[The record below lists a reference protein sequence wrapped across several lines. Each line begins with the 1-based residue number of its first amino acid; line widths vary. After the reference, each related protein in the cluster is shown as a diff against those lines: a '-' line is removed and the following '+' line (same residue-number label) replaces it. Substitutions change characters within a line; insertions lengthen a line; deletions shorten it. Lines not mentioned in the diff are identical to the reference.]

1 MKDGSSVSI
10 AKSGNTAEEYRAIPL
25 EKLNERVRYLENYDT
40 ITGLPNR
47 TLFIEKV
54 SETILL
60 QPVEGSNNAILT
72 VDLDDFRKHNDTYG
86 YLVRDELLRVAAS
99 KLKSCLRDKDF
110 IARIGG
116 DEFFILL
123 AGFETIEDV
132 VRISERILSSLNAI
146 WKVLDHEFYM
156 SATIGIAMIPEG
168 KTDVADL
175 LRDAT
180 SALYEAKKKGKNQY
194 QFHEKGTHEK
204 LIHLFRMENSL
215 RGAVERNEI
224 VVHYQPQVHAET
236 GQIFRMEALVRWQHR
251 HLGMLLPSRFIPLA
265 ENTGLIIPIGNRV
278 IELVCEHNMR
288 WKELGYGTFPISVNV
303 SAKQLQQDSFVSF
316 IQDVLDRTGMPP
328 ACLEM
333 EITESAIVRSMNTA
347 VYALNQLREL
357 GIKISLDDFGT
368 GYSSL
373 SYLKTLPVDKIKID
387 RSFITDIGKNPK
399 TEAII
404 TAIIVLAKTM
414 NLDVIA
420 EGVETDEQADFVMQK
435 GCSDIQGF
443 LYSAALPEEQFTL
456 LLSERQV
463 FPSKNPCLGRQRYS
477 ATEVKKPA
485 AQILVDE

>member
-1 MKDGSSVSI
+1 
-10 AKSGNTAEEYRAIPL
+10 
-25 EKLNERVRYLENYDT
+25 
-40 ITGLPNR
+40 
-47 TLFIEKV
+47 
-54 SETILL
+54 
-60 QPVEGSNNAILT
+60 
-72 VDLDDFRKHNDTYG
+72 
-86 YLVRDELLRVAAS
+86 
-99 KLKSCLRDKDF
+99 
-110 IARIGG
+110 
-116 DEFFILL
+116 
-123 AGFETIEDV
+123 
-132 VRISERILSSLNAI
+132 
-146 WKVLDHEFYM
+146 
-156 SATIGIAMIPEG
+156 
-168 KTDVADL
+168 
-175 LRDAT
+175 
-180 SALYEAKKKGKNQY
+180 
-194 QFHEKGTHEK
+194 
-204 LIHLFRMENSL
+204 
-215 RGAVERNEI
+215 
-224 VVHYQPQVHAET
+224 
-236 GQIFRMEALVRWQHR
+236 
-251 HLGMLLPSRFIPLA
+251 
-265 ENTGLIIPIGNRV
+265 
-278 IELVCEHNMR
+278 
-288 WKELGYGTFPISVNV
+288 
-303 SAKQLQQDSFVSF
+303 
-316 IQDVLDRTGMPP
+316 MPP

-443 LYSAALPEEQFTL
+443 LYSAALPEEQFTR